1 MFGPAVYG
9 EAIGEAIR
17 LFKFQDKRRLVNPLA
32 EVMVEF
38 AENEMDLAFYTRIAP
53 VPLYR
58 VRERERGFNQAL
70 LLAKAIRGTFPNASL
85 ARGLQRIRPTRMQ
98 SRLKSADARR
108 KNVLGAFAVTDAKPY
123 RGERVLLVD
132 DVVTTGGTV
141 TECARV
147 LQEAGAESV
156 DVFAAA
162 LSENPLEY

>member
-1 MFGPAVYG
+1 MYG

-17 LFKFQDKRRLVNPLA
+17 LFKFYGKRRLANPLA

-38 AENEMDLAFYTRIAP
+38 AEREMDLDFYTRIVP

-70 LLAKAIRGTFPNASL
+70 LLARAIGRAFPNASL
-85 ARGLQRIRPTRMQ
+85 GGELQRIRPTRVQ

-108 KNVLGAFAVTDAKPY
+108 KNVLGAFAVSDAGPF

-132 DVVTTGGTV
+132 DVVTTGGTA

-147 LQEAGAESV
+147 LREAGAESV
-156 DVFAAA
+156 DVIAAA
-162 LSENPLEY
+162 LAESQIE